1 MEAGIPRLYAM
12 YEVFHSTTGK
22 SSGLLSIH
30 PWLLSGVWLGRY
42 ISPVLP
48 AASHAEMETR
58 MSPRALS
65 SRQGRLGSRGSSR
78 AATPLP
84 LNLPSSRGRLGSAG
98 SGNGT
103 AAGGRLSHPVSA
115 LPIAAAKDGGTGG
128 SEGGVSMEVQDG
140 PAFVVDGALQAV
152 SPSQGGRV
160 RGIESPRGEPTRA
173 VGRSRIPGP
182 PVPQSRGQHA
192 SEWPGLQVAEGEAEI
207 EGEGTDEE
215 AGVCPDGEGGGGD
228 TLVYTGGMLAP
239 LDYKAVI
246 TAIVQVR
253 IWVEAQTWVNA
264 R

>member
-1 MEAGIPRLYAM
+1 
-12 YEVFHSTTGK
+12 
-22 SSGLLSIH
+22 
-30 PWLLSGVWLGRY
+30 
-42 ISPVLP
+42 
-48 AASHAEMETR
+48 

-84 LNLPSSRGRLGSAG
+84 LNLPSSCGRLGSAG

-103 AAGGRLSHPVSA
+103 AAGGRMSRPISA
-115 LPIAAAKDGGTGG
+115 LPITASNDGGTGVHD
-128 SEGGVSMEVQDG
+128 GGMSKEVQSG
-140 PAFVVDGALQAV
+140 AAFEVDGALQAV
-152 SPSQGGRV
+152 SPAQGGRAG
-160 RGIESPRGEPTRA
+160 GIEPPRGEPTRA

-192 SEWPGLQVAEGEAEI
+192 SEWPGLQVAEGEI
-207 EGEGTDEE
+207 GGEGTDEE
-215 AGVCPDGEGGGGD
+215 AGVCSDGEGGGASSGD

-253 IWVEAQTWVNA
+253 IWVQVWTWV
-264 R
+264 RCPVRCL